1 MAISESIRDELNALF
16 DARVQAEN
24 LYQALELVGDQD
36 RLNPIVYLVRCHI
49 ERWASVCD
57 ALEKTLRQNAI
68 PLIEDLAAIKKPK

>member
-36 RLNPIVYLVRCHI
+36 YLNPVVYLMRCHF
-49 ERWASVCD
+49 ERWASACD
-57 ALEKTLRQNAI
+57 ALEKTVRQRVL
-68 PLIEDLAAIKKPK
+68 PLLEDFEGATR